1 MPKTIKRC
9 VRKTAKSVKKRQT
22 RRYKRGGIRF
32 LGYKLSSSRE
42 MYMIPID
49 RAEYLY
55 KKFNNRKSRE
65 MEKGDIDEIE
75 SLIKQLKIDV
85 QYEKPWDQYR
95 FYVSINNLNFLLKK
109 PEIKQNITSDDAI
122 DILGTNREILNNG
135 LLHTMYQR
143 KKQKIQGDPE
153 LSKDLKNYKLNE
165 LETAYDVLKPE
176 FGKTIS
182 KHDEDYS
189 IFQVRSPER
198 E

>member
-1 MPKTIKRC
+1 
-9 VRKTAKSVKKRQT
+9 
-22 RRYKRGGIRF
+22 
-32 LGYKLSSSRE
+32 
-42 MYMIPID
+42 MIPID

-75 SLIKQLKIDV
+75 SLIKQLEIDV
-85 QYEKPWDQYR
+85 QYEKPWDQDR

-165 LETAYDVLKPE
+165 LETAYHVLKPE

-189 IFQVRSPER
+189 IFSSKIT
-198 E
+198 

>member
-1 MPKTIKRC
+1 
-9 VRKTAKSVKKRQT
+9 
-22 RRYKRGGIRF
+22 
-32 LGYKLSSSRE
+32 
-42 MYMIPID
+42 MIPID

-122 DILGTNREILNNG
+122 DILGTNREILNIG
-135 LLHTMYQR
+135 LLHTMYQI

-189 IFQVRSPER
+189 IFQVR
-198 E
+198 